1 VADQPGQARSATIA
15 GTIAAAIMIAGQ
27 VGSKATRDAVFLDVF
42 RAAELP
48 KAMLA
53 AAVLSALAV
62 LVMSQAMARLGPRGL
77 VPVLFLVSGAG
88 YGAEYVALPRMPEIT
103 AAVVYLHVAVLG
115 SLLVSGFWSLVS
127 ERFDPHT
134 AKKVFGRI
142 TMGATAGGLIGG
154 VTAERV
160 AAMLDARTML
170 LVLAG
175 MNAFCAVGVFQTGRG
190 GPDHEVLSEGGTG
203 AGLRF
208 IREAPYLKLL
218 CVLVALTAL
227 TSGVL
232 DYAFKAA
239 ADDAYDNRESL
250 MSFFA
255 IFYTGTSLI
264 TVIAQATVN
273 KRALARLG
281 IGGTIALLPGL
292 VVVGGVLSAALTR
305 LWTLVVV
312 RGIESVL
319 SNSLYRSG
327 YELLFT
333 PLSPERKRPTKTVI
347 DVGFDR
353 LGGALASG
361 LIMLVLFIAPS
372 MAMRVAVVAAIAAS
386 ALAII
391 TALRLHRGYVAELAE
406 SLRLGRVKLSDGD
419 VVDATTRKTLAD
431 TTMAIDREQLLAQI
445 DQLRQEQEG
454 TATLASATRPPE
466 SIEPDSRAPTGTA
479 PVDPAT
485 VLRQVEDLLSD
496 DPKRAEQVLRVPLDP
511 CLVGHV
517 IPLLGHPQLAR
528 SARRALKRAAP
539 RVAGQLVDAMSDDA
553 QPAIVRRRLP
563 DVVEAAGGERA
574 AVGLFLGLGAN
585 LVSVRE
591 RCAFALRDLIEA
603 QPSLRRRRR
612 EVFAAAVRALERDPP
627 DSLPHVFVVL
637 SLALER
643 EPLELSLS
651 ALKSDD
657 GTLRGTSYEY
667 LENILPDDV
676 HALLWPR
683 LKEFGKD
690 EEPPKSVRGAAQR
703 NEKQIADELRKSK
716 ASLQIDRTALGLAPA
731 PKR

>member
-1 VADQPGQARSATIA
+1 VADHPGQARSATIA
-15 GTIAAAIMIAGQ
+15 GTIAAAVMIAGQ

-42 RAAELP
+42 DAAELP

-62 LVMSQAMARLGPRGL
+62 LAMSQAMARLGPRGL
-77 VPVLFLVSGAG
+77 VPVLFVVSGAAYAG
-88 YGAEYVALPRMPEIT
+88 EYVALPRMPEIT
-103 AAVVYLHVAVLG
+103 AAIVYLHVAVLG

-175 MNAFCAVGVFQTGRG
+175 MNACGALAVFQTGRG
-190 GPDHEVLSEGGTG
+190 ASEHEVTSEGS
-203 AGLRF
+203 ASLGLRF
-208 IREAPYLKLL
+208 FREAPYLKLL
-218 CVLVALTAL
+218 GVLVALTAV

-232 DYAFKAA
+232 DYALKAA
-239 ADDAYDNRESL
+239 ADDAYDSRESL

-255 IFYTGTSLI
+255 IFYTATSFVTL
-264 TVIAQATVN
+264 IAQTTLN
-273 KRALARLG
+273 KRALTRLG
-281 IGGTIALLPGL
+281 IGGTIALLPGA
-292 VVVGGVLSAALTR
+292 VVLGGVLSATLTR

-333 PLSPERKRPTKTVI
+333 PLSAERKRPTKTVI

-361 LIMLVLFIAPS
+361 LIMLALALAPS
-372 MAMRVAVVAAIAAS
+372 SATRVAVVVAVVAA
-386 ALAII
+386 ALALV

-406 SLRLGRVKLSDGD
+406 SLRLGRVKLSDSD
-419 VVDATTRKTLAD
+419 VIDATTRKTLAD

-445 DQLRQEQEG
+445 DQLRQEQAG
-454 TATLASATRPPE
+454 TKTLVSGSRPPE
-466 SIEPDSRAPTGTA
+466 SIEPDSQAPEGPD
-479 PVDPAT
+479 PVENEA
-485 VLRQVEDLLSD
+485 LLGQVEELLSD
-496 DPKRAEQVLRVPLDP
+496 DVQRAERALRPPVHPR
-511 CLVGHV
+511 LVGHI
-517 IPLLGHPQLAR
+517 IPLLGHAQLAR
-528 SARRALKRAAP
+528 AARRALKRSAP
-539 RVAGQLVDAMSDDA
+539 QILGQLIDAMLDEQ

-563 DVVEAAGGERA
+563 DIIESGGGQRA
-574 AVGLFLGLGAN
+574 ALGLFTGLGVN
-585 LVSVRE
+585 LVKVRE
-591 RCAFALRDLIEA
+591 RCAFSLRDLVETAPSISPRKRHVFEA
-603 QPSLRRRRR
+603 
-612 EVFAAAVRALERDPP
+612 AIRALNREPV
-627 DSLPHVFVVL
+627 DSLPHIFVIL

-651 ALKSDD
+651 ALRSDD
-657 GTLRGTSYEY
+657 ANLRGTSYEY
-667 LENILPDDV
+667 LENVLPDEV
-676 HALLWPR
+676 HSLLWPR
-683 LKEFGKD
+683 LKEFGRD
-690 EEPPKSVRGAAQR
+690 EEPPKSVRGAQLR
-703 NEKQIADELRKSK
+703 SEKQIADELRLSK
-716 ASLQIDRTALGLAPA
+716 ASLQIDRTALGLGPER
-731 PKR
+731 KE